1 MSIPPRPKC
10 PSCNS
15 SRTIKNGLRDG
26 FQRYKCKD
34 CSYRYTSKTRKRKL
48 DKHIVVSCLQLWLEG
63 LSRKAI
69 ADIVGVDRN
78 AVSNWLKPYQKALK
92 DIRIDRSKEQFEI
105 VKKSKVYFVE
115 DERVRTS
122 GVLFIG
128 KEKEVWGV
136 KRLGKAEGHG

>member
-15 SRTIKNGLRDG
+15 SRTIKNGLRDC

-34 CSYRYTSKTRKRKL
+34 CGYRYTSKTRKRKL

-63 LSRKAI
+63 LSCKAI

-78 AVSNWLKPYQKALK
+78 AVSNWLEPYWRTLK
-92 DIRIDRSKEQFEI
+92 DVRIDRSKQGYE
-105 VKKSKVYFVE
+105 VKKQNKLYLID

-122 GVLFIG
+122 GILFRG

-136 KRLGKAEGHG
+136 KR